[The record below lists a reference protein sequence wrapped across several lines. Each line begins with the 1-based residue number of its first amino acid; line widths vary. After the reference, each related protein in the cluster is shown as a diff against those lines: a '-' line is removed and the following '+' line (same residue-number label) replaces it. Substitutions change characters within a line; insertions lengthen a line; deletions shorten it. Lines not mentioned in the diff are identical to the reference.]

1 MTDPERASN
10 LRGTA
15 PANAAECVAGD
26 ETSGRLVHGIASRA
40 VQESPVVVGT
50 RAELGALH
58 DDPTNGSAE
67 EVASEPLV
75 LTGPRAWIRASA
87 DAATIVGVW
96 LVGASFFFRAVWSS
110 GFRTGIGDSHDS
122 VQLTYLQ
129 EHWYQVFLGHASWRD
144 PGMFYPLKGVLG
156 WSDAL
161 VLFEVFY
168 TPLRLLGADMFLAA
182 QLTVILFS
190 LVGFASFVCLARVA
204 FGVQRWIALIGG
216 LAFTFAN
223 NLWMHV
229 YWYQL
234 LTVWLV
240 PGIVLLGVLA
250 FRSFAGHRLRSLVLG
265 AAFGLLVALMFFTD
279 FYVAWFSSIAAG
291 IAFVILLAFGR
302 RPLLRTL
309 GKGLRSSW
317 LLVVTM
323 AAAFAIGLV
332 PFLITYL
339 PAQRTVHHLSYRTI
353 MLFAPRPQDLINVG
367 TGNILWTSAVHHVV
381 PSGDLSYS
389 VRNYAITPLLVLLAV
404 AGATLALWMRRSEA
418 SHGWPT
424 TTRWAAVLA
433 AAALVLTVLPVR
445 TQFGSLWAVMWH
457 IPGATVIR
465 RTNRLGVVTGLVASL
480 AAVCAVSAIYSVR
493 GRQPYRFLWRAT
505 VVVLLA
511 LAVLEQVNTTPM
523 GPRMTGA
530 SGLDRAAQLRFLRS
544 ATAPPPACRS
554 FYVLDRRHTS
564 LAPAGAAGYET
575 AVTDQIDA
583 MLISQKYGIPT
594 LNGYT
599 SHQPPGWSLLD
610 PFAPRYLAAV
620 RSWVNEHHLEAGL
633 CQLDLGAMRWQKEAA
648 LPIATAAKPTG

>member
-1 MTDPERASN
+1 
-10 LRGTA
+10 
-15 PANAAECVAGD
+15 VAGTTAGVGAPHD
-26 ETSGRLVHGIASRA
+26 E
-40 VQESPVVVGT
+40 Q
-50 RAELGALH
+50 AEL
-58 DDPTNGSAE
+58 SA
-67 EVASEPLV
+67 VNLASEPLV
-75 LTGPRAWIRASA
+75 AAGPRAWARASVE
-87 DAATIVGVW
+87 AATIISVW
-96 LVGASFFFRAVWSS
+96 LVGASFFFRTAWSS
-110 GFRTGIGDSHDS
+110 GFRKGIGDSHDS

-129 EHWYQVFLGHASWRD
+129 EHWYQVLLGHASWRN
-144 PGMFYPLKGVLG
+144 PGIFYPLKGVLG

-168 TPLRLLGADMFLAA
+168 APLRFLGADMFLAA
-182 QLTVILFS
+182 QLTIILFS

-240 PGIVLLGVLA
+240 PGIVLLAVLA
-250 FRSFAGHRLRSLVLG
+250 SRSFSEHRVRSLVLG
-265 AAFGLLVALMFFTD
+265 AAFGLFVALMFFTD

-291 IAFVILLAFGR
+291 IAFVILLAISR
-302 RPLLRTL
+302 RPLLRAL

-339 PAQRTVHHLSYRTI
+339 PAMKTVHHLSYRTI
-353 MLFAPRPQDLINVG
+353 MIYAPHPRDVINVG
-367 TGNILWTSAVHHVV
+367 TNNILWTSAVHHVV
-381 PSGDLSYS
+381 SSRDLSYS
-389 VRNYAITPLLVLLAV
+389 VLNYAITPVLMLLAV
-404 AGATLALWMRRSEA
+404 GGAMLALWMRRGEA
-418 SHGWPT
+418 NHGWPT

-433 AAALVLTVLPVR
+433 AAAVVLTVLPLQTR
-445 TQFGSLWAVMWH
+445 FGSLWAVMWH

-480 AAVCAVSAIYSVR
+480 AAVCAASAIYSLR
-493 GRQPYRFLWRAT
+493 GRQPYRFLRRGAI
-505 VVVLLA
+505 VVLLV
-511 LAVLEQVNTTPM
+511 LAVAEQINTTPM
-523 GPRMTGA
+523 GPRTTGA

-554 FYVLDRRHTS
+554 FYVLDRTHTY
-564 LAPAGAAGYET
+564 LAPAAATGYET

-599 SHQPPGWSLLD
+599 SYQPPGWSLLD
-610 PFAPRYLAAV
+610 PFAPQYLAAV
-620 RSWVNEHHLEAGL
+620 RSWASEHNLEGGL
-633 CQLDLGAMRWQKEAA
+633 CQLDLRTMRWKKEAA
-648 LPIATAAKPTG
+648 VPAATAAKPTG